1 MTHET
6 MTIHRALAEL
16 KLLDSRID
24 TAIETSSFC
33 TCIKHGQD
41 KVSGKTISQFRKDAE
56 SALQKITD
64 LINRRNAIK
73 QAVSNSNSQTTV
85 QIAGKTYTVASAI
98 AMKQQGMV
106 YLTLLR
112 NELESQY
119 TASVKKIE
127 TSNAALDQKADDM
140 LQKLYGTS
148 DKTVS
153 AEILTATREA
163 YVKPLQ
169 MELVD
174 SIHIESVIENLT
186 ETIDSFMSE
195 VDSVLSTS
203 NAVTEITIDY

>member
-24 TAIETSSFC
+24 TAIENSSFC

-98 AMKQQGMV
+98 AMK
-106 YLTLLR
+106 
-112 NELESQY
+112 
-119 TASVKKIE
+119 
-127 TSNAALDQKADDM
+127 
-140 LQKLYGTS
+140 
-148 DKTVS
+148 
-153 AEILTATREA
+153 
-163 YVKPLQ
+163 
-169 MELVD
+169 
-174 SIHIESVIENLT
+174 
-186 ETIDSFMSE
+186 
-195 VDSVLSTS
+195 
-203 NAVTEITIDY
+203 